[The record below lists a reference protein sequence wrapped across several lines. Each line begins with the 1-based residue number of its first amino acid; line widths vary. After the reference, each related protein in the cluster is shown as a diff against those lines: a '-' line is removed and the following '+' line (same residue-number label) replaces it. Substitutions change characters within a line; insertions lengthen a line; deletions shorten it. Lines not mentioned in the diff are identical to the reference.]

1 MEANAI
7 DKGSRRFILVEQSK
21 ETVDTIT
28 RPRLEAVFDG
38 KLDVEAKSE
47 SGGYRYYCLGPPAFD
62 ATGRIEPE
70 IGFDAL
76 AAHIWFAETG
86 SPAARGEA
94 ATSPVLGLHDGTAYA
109 LLYNG
114 ILGDRLPEG
123 GNVLTPP
130 LLAGLKAE
138 LPDHDGPW
146 VIYGE
151 ACKVPLA
158 RLKAGNVTFKQTPY
172 DVKAR

>member
-1 MEANAI
+1 MGEHA
-7 DKGSRRFILVEQSK
+7 
-21 ETVDTIT
+21 ETHCK
-28 RPRLEAVFDG
+28 PRLDKV
-38 KLDVEAKSE
+38 VEGEQGGISQMVDWQGG
-47 SGGYRYYCLGPPAFD
+47 GGYRYYRLGPPAFD
-62 ATGRIEPE
+62 ATGRIEPD

-86 SPAARGEA
+86 QPAARGEA
-94 ATSPVLGLHDGTAYA
+94 ATSPVLGVHDGVAYA

-114 ILGDRLPEG
+114 ILGDRRPEG
-123 GNVLTPP
+123 GNVLNPP
-130 LLAGLKAE
+130 LLTGLKAE

-151 ACKVPLA
+151 ACKVPSA
-158 RLKAGNVTFKQTPY
+158 RLKAANVTFKQTPY